1 MCNKNWISHY
11 YLEWYTCTF
20 LQLTVDSV
28 LLGEN
33 KSSEWQSQYN
43 GLISKKLI
51 EKELSENIEKLF
63 NSNLTIPLF
72 E

>member
-1 MCNKNWISHY
+1 MN
-11 YLEWYTCTF
+11 TCTF

-63 NSNLTIPLF
+63 NNNLTIPLF